1 MRVSKLFKQ
10 YVELIHKDISNFSL
24 GICSRR
30 RWINKTYPLFNELIF
45 HLEFLVVESFDKRL
59 LLDLYSEGSLFRTF
73 LHFFY
78 CKRSCD
84 EVYDYCF
91 TCSHV
96 RQRNFQNLNI
106 FGDVLL
112 AQRDFESK
120 LGLDDRTV
128 DFDVFLPN
136 YLNFRDDEE
145 GGCMRER
152 VFDFAADIFVVFVST
167 FIRIN
172 LNLYYD
178 FFLKKPLSLSTEK
191 YFIRKIQFFIR
202 DLSNVIW
209 ELNVNYFF
217 EIFDKFSQVNRSIC
231 YSVPSFKPIKGPY
244 EALLK
249 QKQYYGQLIVV
260 SNLTNDLNSES
271 DTESNRDF
279 DF

>member
-84 EVYDYCF
+84 EVYDYCV

-96 RQRNFQNLNI
+96 RQRNFQNLNL
-106 FGDVLL
+106 FDDVLL

-191 YFIRKIQFFIR
+191 YFISKIQFFIR

-231 YSVPSFKPIKGPY
+231 YSVPSFKPMKGPY

>member
-1 MRVSKLFKQ
+1 
-10 YVELIHKDISNFSL
+10 
-24 GICSRR
+24 
-30 RWINKTYPLFNELIF
+30 
-45 HLEFLVVESFDKRL
+45 
-59 LLDLYSEGSLFRTF
+59 
-73 LHFFY
+73 
-78 CKRSCD
+78 
-84 EVYDYCF
+84 
-91 TCSHV
+91 
-96 RQRNFQNLNI
+96 
-106 FGDVLL
+106 
-112 AQRDFESK
+112 
-120 LGLDDRTV
+120 
-128 DFDVFLPN
+128 
-136 YLNFRDDEE
+136 
-145 GGCMRER
+145 MRER

-178 FFLKKPLSLSTEK
+178 FILKKPLSLSTEK
-191 YFIRKIQFFIR
+191 YFISKIQFFIR

>member
-10 YVELIHKDISNFSL
+10 YVGLIHKDISNFSL

-84 EVYDYCF
+84 EVYDYCV

-96 RQRNFQNLNI
+96 RQRNFQNLNL
-106 FGDVLL
+106 FDDVLL

-128 DFDVFLPN
+128 DFDVF
-136 YLNFRDDEE
+136 YQ
-145 GGCMRER
+145 
-152 VFDFAADIFVVFVST
+152 I
-167 FIRIN
+167 I
-172 LNLYYD
+172 
-178 FFLKKPLSLSTEK
+178 
-191 YFIRKIQFFIR
+191 
-202 DLSNVIW
+202 
-209 ELNVNYFF
+209 
-217 EIFDKFSQVNRSIC
+217 
-231 YSVPSFKPIKGPY
+231 
-244 EALLK
+244 
-249 QKQYYGQLIVV
+249 
-260 SNLTNDLNSES
+260 
-271 DTESNRDF
+271 
-279 DF
+279 

>member
-84 EVYDYCF
+84 EVYDYCV

-96 RQRNFQNLNI
+96 RQRNFQNLNL
-106 FGDVLL
+106 FDDVLL

-136 YLNFRDDEE
+136 YLNFRDDKE

-191 YFIRKIQFFIR
+191 YFISKIQFFIR